1 MTGREAEIIAYKIVK
16 TSDLASAVN
25 GKVSRRPRPD
35 NSRKEDIIVRLLAEG
50 SISQVQDCFVNVN
63 IYVPYNS
70 AINEE
75 DGARVDRLASVAFD
89 SLKEIIVSSENILV
103 KLDKQTI
110 SDLSDISH
118 TLITNRLLIRKI

>member
-1 MTGREAEIIAYKIVK
+1 MTGREAEITAYKIVK
-16 TSDLASAVN
+16 GSELASAVN
-25 GKVSRRPRPD
+25 GSISRKPRPY
-35 NSRKEDIIVRLLAEG
+35 NSKREDIIVRLLAEG
-50 SISQVQDCFVNVN
+50 IVSQVQDYFVNVN

-70 AINEE
+70 EINEE
-75 DGARVDRLASVAFD
+75 DGARVDRLAKIAFD
-89 SLKEIIVSSENILV
+89 SLKENIVSAENTLV